1 MSPQTVAVSARA
13 VAASL
18 PIEGTKRRRV
28 IERLAELHDAGEP
41 MPTPDEL
48 GEDFGWDPRRV
59 RSLLVVLRDA
69 GYLTLSPK
77 ERRPR
82 LRFLEPQ
89 PVAGATFKHAARL
102 PIDGTKRRK
111 VLLLIA
117 AYLDAGA
124 PDPSCAMLGR
134 RVGLPSQVVA
144 TLVDRLEADG
154 FLSVERATEK
164 REGFRNRYA
173 IPDGGR

>member
-1 MSPQTVAVSARA
+1 MSAVSARA

-18 PIEGTKRRRV
+18 PIEGAKRKRL
-28 IERLAELHDAGEP
+28 IQRLAELYDAGEP
-41 MPTPDEL
+41 MPTPGEL
-48 GEDFGWDPRRV
+48 GEHFGWDPRRV
-59 RSLLVVLRDA
+59 RHLLVVLRDT

-82 LRFLEPQ
+82 LLFLEPQ
-89 PVAGATFKHAARL
+89 PVAGATFKRAAKL

-117 AYLDAGA
+117 AYVDAGT

-134 RVGLPSQVVA
+134 RVGLPPHVVA

-154 FLSVERATEK
+154 SLRVKRPTER

-173 IPDGGR
+173 IPDAER